1 MGEFSTFVQVL
12 VESATNVVVL
22 HGAHAG
28 GPGAVTCQLRIA
40 EDGVPVGGKRMTGV
54 SSGNDPVWNEQVCDV
69 CSVHTRRLHVR
80 TYWESAQGI
89 QHVRTRS
96 ACLTVFLSVSV
107 SVQFAIRVNDPSR
120 SQLEITLWD
129 KSQSKRHSPQNY
141 LGECVVNLGRLCEF
155 SGQLVE
161 HDFEIKCS
169 GAIYPHGTTP
179 QTNGTLQLVLRMVEG
194 SRIEQ
199 ELDLLALKSIVTVRP
214 IFPLL
219 LYSFAWASWCAR
231 PLPSDSH
238 ILFSNEDT
246 GGQHAFRRSVR
257 ACSPAPTGLILGA
270 HISDQSQTSA
280 RRLREEQ
287 GQKMKQRDKPGERAS
302 FTN

>member
-214 IFPLL
+214 ICFTLL
-219 LYSFAWASWCAR
+219 
-231 PLPSDSH
+231 H
-238 ILFSNEDT
+238 
-246 GGQHAFRRSVR
+246 
-257 ACSPAPTGLILGA
+257 GLAGA
-270 HISDQSQTSA
+270 HGLCLLTATFCFPMRTQEASMLSGDRSGPAHRPQQVSSLAHTSLINRRHLPGVCERNRA
-280 RRLREEQ
+280 RR
-287 GQKMKQRDKPGERAS
+287 
-302 FTN
+302 